1 MKPTTNIVHFLHNL
15 GYNGW
20 LLTSV
25 FHLQIY
31 YNSLL
36 NNVTSVYEI
45 TDWLMLVDSD
55 YHMVQD
61 HVITAISGWRRW
73 VTWLKIWRSGDYL
86 QLPYILSFR
95 TTFSMFYQS
104 HYDCYFNYSTYLL
117 FILGSWRSLTTWV
130 DTSRWSHSDQWF
142 ADIDN
147 VAQKSVIV
155 I

>member
-15 GYNGW
+15 DYNGW
-20 LLTSV
+20 LLSSV
-25 FHLQIY
+25 FHLPIY

-55 YHMVQD
+55 YYMVQD
-61 HVITAISGWRRW
+61 HAITAISGWRRW

-86 QLPYILSFR
+86 HLPYILSFR

-130 DTSRWSHSDQWF
+130 DTSRWSQW
-142 ADIDN
+142 
-147 VAQKSVIV
+147 SVIRGYR
-155 I
+155 